1 MGQQFQE
8 VLTITYLSR
17 IGSVLDIDT
26 ISSSSAVA
34 VEVPMR
40 RIVGHAINLGAN
52 RLHLSHNHP
61 SGNPA
66 PSRADLD
73 TTRKIARIMNAI
85 DIHIDDHEIIADTA
99 RFSFREAGLI

>member
-1 MGQQFQE
+1 MGRPFQE

-17 IGSVLDIDT
+17 AGCVLDTDVFC
-26 ISSSSAVA
+26 SGSAVS

-40 RIVGHAINLGAN
+40 RIVGHAINLGAE

-61 SGNPA
+61 SGDPA

-73 TTRKIARIMNAI
+73 TTRRMTQIMQAI
-85 DIHIDDHEIIADTA
+85 DISIDDHEIIADTA
-99 RFSFREAGLI
+99 RFSFREAGLM